1 MKTNNT
7 FKLSKSS
14 KRILATFIDPYQR
27 GAFKRFAIE
36 CELAEQR
43 AKFAKVDKSSKEQYN
58 GTSGN
63 Y

>member
-14 KRILATFIDPYQR
+14 KRILATFTDPHKR

-36 CELAEQR
+36 CEYAQQV
-43 AKFAKVDKSSKEQYN
+43 AKFSSPRVDKQAKE
-58 GTSGN
+58 
-63 Y
+63 

>member
-14 KRILATFIDPYQR
+14 KRILATFIDPHQR

-43 AKFAKVDKSSKEQYN
+43 AKFAKVDKSSKE
-58 GTSGN
+58 
-63 Y
+63 